1 MTTTFTGEVRIPGSI
16 ENGLPSTITLDAQ
29 TLILTAGG
37 TELGRWN
44 RSELQLRRE
53 PDGTFHLTLGREIVL
68 FNPDSPLEFAI
79 LSGMPGAGTVPAP
92 APPETPAPEPV
103 APAEAAPV
111 APQPVAAPPQPTTV
125 QPAASPAEP
134 AIVPPAATPPATAP
148 AAAAAPPTAF
158 AAPVTAPPAAPAAP
172 PGTPP
177 PAMPEAGGPPPAA
190 VVPPVVIP
198 AAAQPA
204 PPPAEPAPTAVE
216 PSGLP
221 PASSAAA
228 AAVAAAASVQA
239 PPAHPGPVEI
249 RLETD
254 EGAPPTPPAPAPVPP
269 SAEPAEPA
277 AAPRASDFWDGFHAE
292 EQEAGVQ
299 PPAASAEAMPAAVD
313 ETPAE
318 IHLEL
323 PDNGIEESRVGGY
336 GSGLFT
342 EEEASPPPA
351 FGGTE
356 GPAFGGTEDGDG
368 AERPW
373 SYYDK
378 EGGEAGEGGDGED
391 RAWSYDDPKPEE
403 KDPEEDQDEPA
414 FRSPNAGREDLVE
427 KSSRMKDI
435 AAWRPSMPSFT
446 LGASGIG
453 MRARDVIS
461 VLDSILEENGTEDIP
476 KSFLIGLGV
485 LAVVLTLL
493 IILALVF

>member
-92 APPETPAPEPV
+92 AAAETPAPEPD
-103 APAEAAPV
+103 APAPAAAAPATPQPVATPPV
-111 APQPVAAPPQPTTV
+111 APQPAAAPSAP
-125 QPAASPAEP
+125 EP
-134 AIVPPAATPPATAP
+134 ATVEPNSTP
-148 AAAAAPPTAF
+148 AAAAPVPSLPDAVTPTAPVPAATTPPGPPVVPPLTPPPGAPPT
-158 AAPVTAPPAAPAAP
+158 PATTQPS
-172 PGTPP
+172 
-177 PAMPEAGGPPPAA
+177 A
-190 VVPPVVIP
+190 VP
-198 AAAQPA
+198 AAQPA
-204 PPPAEPAPTAVE
+204 SPQADPVPVAAE

-221 PASSAAA
+221 PASPAAA

-239 PPAHPGPVEI
+239 PPTHPEPVEI

-254 EGAPPTPPAPAPVPP
+254 EDAPPNVAPPAPAAVPP
-269 SAEPAEPA
+269 SVEPAGPA

-299 PPAASAEAMPAAVD
+299 PAAAPTGAMAAAVD

-318 IHLEL
+318 IRLEH
-323 PDNGIEESRVGGY
+323 PDDGAEQPSVGGY

-342 EEEASPPPA
+342 DEEAPRPPA
-351 FGGTE
+351 FGGTD
-356 GPAFGGTEDGDG
+356 DGDG
-368 AERPW
+368 KDRAG
-373 SYYDK
+373 SFSDDQN
-378 EGGEAGEGGDGED
+378 GEAGEGAEGED
-391 RAWSYDDPKPEE
+391 RGWSYDDPKPEE
-403 KDPEEDQDEPA
+403 KEKEEGPDEPV
-414 FRSPNAGREDLVE
+414 FRSPNADREDLVE
-427 KSSRMKDI
+427 KSSRLKDV
-435 AAWRPSMPSFT
+435 AAWRPSMPSFSF
-446 LGASGIG
+446 GGSGLG
-453 MRARDVIS
+453 MRARDAIS

-476 KSFLIGLGV
+476 KSFLIGLGA
-485 LAVVLTLL
+485 LALVLTLL
-493 IILALVF
+493 VILALVF